1 MRAPQIGDLGLL
13 SDCQGSALVSMD
25 GTVVWA
31 CQPRFDSA
39 PVFSQV
45 LDPAAGHWA
54 LSPSSAVEATTRV
67 YVPDTMVI
75 RTEHRTGTGSVAV
88 FDALALG
95 RGEEGHRIGHE
106 SPHVLLRVVEG
117 LEGHVDMVSEVAPR
131 PEFGLTVPVWVA
143 EPGGL
148 RSRGGPVSLV
158 LSCAHETEASGGTVT
173 GHVRVGAGERIG
185 FALRVASPWD
195 PDVAPLTTD
204 EVEVLLADTITG
216 WQSWAELHGTYDGR
230 YAEQVRL
237 GGRVLQALTFAPTGA
252 VVAAPTTSLPER
264 IGGDRNW
271 DYRYAWVRDASLT
284 LQALWVAA
292 CPDEA
297 DAFFRFFATAAGG
310 EVDGTSALQILYGV
324 GGERHV
330 PESTL
335 GHLAGHRNS
344 SPVRVGNGAWD
355 QLQLDVYGELLDAA
369 CQLADQVG
377 VFGPASAGLLIGAA
391 DTAARRWREP
401 DEGIWEVRG
410 GRQHFLY
417 SKLMCWVALDRACR
431 LSEKLGA
438 EDRVAEWT
446 AEAAEIREAILRD
459 GWNPGV
465 GAFTQAF
472 GSDHLD
478 ASTLMIPIVGFLPAE
493 DPRVVATV
501 EAVAAGL
508 TDGRG
513 FVYRYRSEDG
523 LVGTEG
529 TFTICTFWLAQ
540 CLALIGQLDRA
551 RSLFEAVADSAND
564 LGLMAEQVDPD
575 DGTLL
580 GNFPQAFTHIGLINA
595 AWAIDQAERA
605 DSSD

>member
-1 MRAPQIGDLGLL
+1 
-13 SDCQGSALVSMD
+13 MD
-25 GTVVWA
+25 GTVVWM

-45 LDPAAGHWA
+45 LDPAAGHWSLAPA
-54 LSPSSAVEATTRV
+54 LAVEATTRS
-67 YVPDTMVI
+67 YLRDTMVI
-75 RTEHRTGTGSVAV
+75 RTEHRTATGRVAV

-95 RGEEGHRIGHE
+95 RGEEGHRIGHD

-117 LEGHVDMVSEVAPR
+117 LAGFVDMVSEVVPK
-131 PEFGLTVPVWVA
+131 PEFGLTVPVWMA

-148 RSRGGPVSLV
+148 RSRGGPVALV
-158 LSCAHETEASGGTVT
+158 LSCAHETEATGGTVT
-173 GHVRVGAGERIG
+173 GQAQVGNGERIG
-185 FALRVASPWD
+185 YALRVASPWD
-195 PDVAPLTTD
+195 PDVAPLSAD
-204 EVEVLLADTITG
+204 EVEALLGDTITG

-330 PESTL
+330 PESIL
-335 GHLAGHRNS
+335 GHLAGYRDS

-377 VFGPASAGLLIGAA
+377 MFDPASAELLIGAA
-391 DTAARRWREP
+391 DTAARRWSEP

-431 LSEKLGA
+431 LSGQLGA
-438 EDRVAEWT
+438 EDRVADWT
-446 AEAAEIREAILRD
+446 AEAAEIREAILCD
-459 GWNPGV
+459 GWNPGI

-478 ASTLMIPIVGFLPAE
+478 ASTLMIPIVGFLPPE
-493 DPRVVATV
+493 DPRVIATV

-513 FVYRYRSEDG
+513 FVYRYRSDDG
-523 LVGTEG
+523 LEGTEG
-529 TFTICTFWLAQ
+529 SFTICTFWLAQ
-540 CLALIGQLDRA
+540 CFALIGQLDRA
-551 RSLFEAVADSAND
+551 RSLFESVADCAND

-605 DSSD
+605 DSGD